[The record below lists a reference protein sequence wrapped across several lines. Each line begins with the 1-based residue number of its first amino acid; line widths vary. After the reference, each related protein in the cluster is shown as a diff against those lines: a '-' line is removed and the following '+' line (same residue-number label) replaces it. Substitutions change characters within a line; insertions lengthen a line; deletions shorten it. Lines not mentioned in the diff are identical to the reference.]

1 MRQQWQREGSP
12 GTALWDVLG
21 SPQGGKIRET
31 VRWETQCQGGAC
43 FAGSDTQDGQG
54 AGGRGGTGRSELSA
68 TNALRLSRDLPP
80 PRRALLEAEGS
91 LGQDQSRAGR
101 TVGGQDAHHVEAASV
116 WEDPRQDLGLQL
128 LDHWPPRVS
137 ADGHQHIAGRV
148 LVRLFQLLRGWGRK
162 P

>member
-1 MRQQWQREGSP
+1 MAKGGVPWHGP
-12 GTALWDVLG
+12 LG
-21 SPQGGKIRET
+21 CAGVPS
-31 VRWETQCQGGAC
+31 RWENKGDCEMGNSVSGGAC

-54 AGGRGGTGRSELSA
+54 AGGRGGAGRSELSA
-68 TNALRLSRDLPP
+68 TNALRLSRDLPQ

-116 WEDPRQDLGLQL
+116 WEDARQDLGLQL
-128 LDHWPPRVS
+128 LDHGPPRVS